1 MADKN
6 DVLLALNAAGC
17 AIERAGNEGAG
28 VSEMIGLGVIV
39 RLLSEMLA
47 QIDDE
52 PLPDG
57 ATSDEHSDEY
67 STPY

>member
-6 DVLLALNAAGC
+6 DVLLALAAVGA
-17 AIERAGNEGAG
+17 AIETAGNEGAG
-28 VSEMIGLGVIV
+28 VSEMIGLGVTV
-39 RLLSEMLA
+39 RLLAGMLA
-47 QIDDE
+47 QEDE